1 MIDIDDT
8 IDEEGK
14 KKHLAVIYIYH
25 GSPKQLGPSP
35 AAGTG
40 TGDTGEH
47 PTAAQGALNQ
57 ILRKFK
63 TESLFHTYAQFGS
76 KTDLEPKPSDD
87 EAKTEAQLN
96 EILDKVNSLEN
107 PPSLEYRCKTDT
119 NDQRSATLQQL
130 SRILDS
136 EPTTS
141 ALKSTNLA
149 RHREILQQHRT
160 ELTRLKSQIQQQRD
174 RANLLSNVRS
184 DISNYR
190 RQENP
195 EAAEADYML
204 DERRRLDNSHNM
216 VDSVLSQAYATN
228 ESFSLQRESLASIQ
242 RRITGAAAQ
251 IPGIN
256 GLMQRIGSKK
266 RRDGIILGSFIAFC
280 CLVLLWFW

>member
-1 MIDIDDT
+1 M
-8 IDEEGK
+8 
-14 KKHLAVIYIYH
+14 
-25 GSPKQLGPSP
+25 
-35 AAGTG
+35 
-40 TGDTGEH
+40 
-47 PTAAQGALNQ
+47 AAQNSWAQ
-57 ILRKFK
+57 VRQQARAQETQ

-96 EILDKVNSLEN
+96 EILDK
-107 PPSLEYRCKTDT
+107 
-119 NDQRSATLQQL
+119 RSATLQQL

-160 ELTRLKSQIQQQRD
+160 ELTRLKSQVQQQRD

-256 GLMQRIGSKK
+256 GLMQRIG
-266 RRDGIILGSFIAFC
+266 
-280 CLVLLWFW
+280 

>member
-1 MIDIDDT
+1 M
-8 IDEEGK
+8 
-14 KKHLAVIYIYH
+14 
-25 GSPKQLGPSP
+25 
-35 AAGTG
+35 
-40 TGDTGEH
+40 
-47 PTAAQGALNQ
+47 AAQNSWAQ
-57 ILRKFK
+57 VRQQARAQETQ

-76 KTDLEPKPSDD
+76 KTDLEPRPSDD

-96 EILDKVNSLEN
+96 DILDK
-107 PPSLEYRCKTDT
+107 
-119 NDQRSATLQQL
+119 RSATLQQL

>member
-1 MIDIDDT
+1 M
-8 IDEEGK
+8 
-14 KKHLAVIYIYH
+14 
-25 GSPKQLGPSP
+25 
-35 AAGTG
+35 
-40 TGDTGEH
+40 
-47 PTAAQGALNQ
+47 AAQNSWAQ
-57 ILRKFK
+57 VRQQARAQETQ

-96 EILDKVNSLEN
+96 EILDK
-107 PPSLEYRCKTDT
+107 
-119 NDQRSATLQQL
+119 RSATLQQL

-280 CLVLLWFW
+280 CLVLLWF

>member
-1 MIDIDDT
+1 M
-8 IDEEGK
+8 
-14 KKHLAVIYIYH
+14 
-25 GSPKQLGPSP
+25 
-35 AAGTG
+35 
-40 TGDTGEH
+40 
-47 PTAAQGALNQ
+47 AAQNSWAQ
-57 ILRKFK
+57 VRQQARAQETQ

-96 EILDKVNSLEN
+96 EILDK
-107 PPSLEYRCKTDT
+107 
-119 NDQRSATLQQL
+119 RSATLQQL

-228 ESFSLQRESLASIQ
+228 ESFSLQRES
-242 RRITGAAAQ
+242 
-251 IPGIN
+251 
-256 GLMQRIGSKK
+256 
-266 RRDGIILGSFIAFC
+266 
-280 CLVLLWFW
+280 

>member
-1 MIDIDDT
+1 M
-8 IDEEGK
+8 
-14 KKHLAVIYIYH
+14 
-25 GSPKQLGPSP
+25 
-35 AAGTG
+35 
-40 TGDTGEH
+40 
-47 PTAAQGALNQ
+47 AAQNSWAQ
-57 ILRKFK
+57 VRQQARAQETQ

-96 EILDKVNSLEN
+96 EILDK
-107 PPSLEYRCKTDT
+107 
-119 NDQRSATLQQL
+119 RSATLQQL

-160 ELTRLKSQIQQQRD
+160 ELARLKSQIQQQRD

-266 RRDGIILGSFIAFC
+266 RRDGIILGSFVAFC
-280 CLVLLWFW
+280 CLVLLWF